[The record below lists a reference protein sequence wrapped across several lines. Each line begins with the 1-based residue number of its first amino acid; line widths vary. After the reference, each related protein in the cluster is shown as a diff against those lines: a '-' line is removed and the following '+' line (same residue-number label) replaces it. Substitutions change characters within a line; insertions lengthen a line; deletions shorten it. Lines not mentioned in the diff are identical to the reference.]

1 MQDLKNLD
9 CLLPKTQTLLV
20 KMVKECGFLEQY
32 VLVGGSALALYVC
45 HRKSED
51 LDFFTYDDSFD
62 KKEIFDYIQSFE
74 NKEILH
80 QSDEQIDVLLDG
92 VKVTFFN
99 AKWQFLK
106 PQKVEKFNLS
116 SIESISAMKV
126 NVMFLRAKYRDYYDL
141 YFLVKEGIGLKEIFE
156 HSKNI
161 VEGINFKLFAIA
173 LLYIDDIEDDNIE
186 YLEPKEC
193 ISKEKIRDFFQVR
206 LDRIVMNENGAK
218 NGNN

>member
-1 MQDLKNLD
+1 MQDLKNLK
-9 CLLPKTQTLLV
+9 CLLPKTETLLL
-20 KMVKECGFLEQY
+20 KMVQECGFLEKY

-62 KKEIFDYIQSFE
+62 KKEIFEYIQGFE
-74 NKEILH
+74 NKEVLH
-80 QSDEQIDVLLDG
+80 QSDEQIDVLLNG

-99 AKWQFLK
+99 AKWKFLK
-106 PQKVEKFNLS
+106 PQKVEKFNLAS
-116 SIESISAMKV
+116 LESISAMKV

-141 YFLVKEGIGLKEIFE
+141 YFLVKEGMSLKEIFE
-156 HSKNI
+156 HSQNI

-186 YLEPKEC
+186 YLEPIDR
-193 ISKEKIRDFFQVR
+193 ISKEKIRDFFEAR
-206 LDRIVMNENGAK
+206 LNKMVV
-218 NGNN
+218 

>member
-1 MQDLKNLD
+1 MQDLKNLK
-9 CLLPKTQTLLV
+9 CLLPNTQTLLL
-20 KMVKECGFLEQY
+20 KMVEECSFLEKY
-32 VLVGGSALALYVC
+32 VLVGGSALALYLC

-62 KKEIFDYIQSFE
+62 KKEIFDYIQGFK
-74 NKEILH
+74 NKEVLH
-80 QSDEQIDVLLDG
+80 QSDEQIDLLLDG

-99 AKWQFLK
+99 AQWKFLK

-116 SIESISAMKV
+116 SLESISAMKV

-141 YFLVKEGIGLKEIFE
+141 YFLVKEGMSLKEIFE

-186 YLEPKEC
+186 YLEPKES
-193 ISKEKIRDFFQVR
+193 ISKEKIRDFFQDK
-206 LDRIVMNENGAK
+206 LNKIIGEN
-218 NGNN
+218 NG